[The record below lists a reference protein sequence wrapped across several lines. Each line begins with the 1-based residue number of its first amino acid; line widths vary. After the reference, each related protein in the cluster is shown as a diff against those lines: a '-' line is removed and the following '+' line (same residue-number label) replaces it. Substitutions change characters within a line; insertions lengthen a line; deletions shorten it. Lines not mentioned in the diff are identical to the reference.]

1 LVINRIYIAL
11 KAFIAD
17 RSGSILPIF
26 AVMAVTLTVVAGAAV
41 DYSRAIANREKMA
54 NALDAAALTVAAQ
67 LSSSVL
73 TDDQIATSIEEAFAA
88 NLETMGLDASA
99 ISNLAYNL
107 DSENGVIQVSTSVSV
122 ETQFIRLA
130 GIGPENLSVGVST
143 EVNYSRFDVEL
154 ALIVDVTGSM
164 GGDMDTLREASEGL
178 VDVLIPDGTEPDDS
192 KVKIS
197 LVPYSEGVN
206 LSTYAA
212 TVTNGESSRCVTER
226 MGDPKYTDVAYNWD
240 PDAAGDSFFG
250 GGSSGCSSSSELIP
264 LTADRDTL
272 IPAIEDLRA
281 SGGTAG
287 QTGTAWG
294 WYTISPN
301 WANLWPDD
309 STPTAYDEDDILKF
323 AIIMTDG
330 DNNRHYDY
338 KEVCDWRRV
347 GHYWEYQC
355 WYDWDR
361 DYDSGYYGDSSERAR
376 QICENMKDEGITI
389 YGIYFGT
396 NNSSTGARNMQ
407 SCATDEDTTYYQ
419 ATSSTELISAFGN
432 IARKIQAI
440 YLAR

>member
-1 LVINRIYIAL
+1 MVINRIQSAL
-11 KAFIAD
+11 KAFLED
-17 RSGSILPIF
+17 RAGSILPTF
-26 AVMAVTLTVVAGAAV
+26 AVMAVVLTVVAGSAV

-54 NALDAAALTVAAQ
+54 HALDAAALTVAAQ
-67 LSSSVL
+67 LSTSVM
-73 TDDQIATSIEEAFAA
+73 TDDQITTSIEEAFAA
-88 NLETMGLDASA
+88 NLETMGLDATA
-99 ISNLAYNL
+99 ISNLNYNL
-107 DSENGVIQVSTSVSV
+107 DSENGIIEVSTSVSV
-122 ETQFIRLA
+122 DTHFIRLG

-164 GGDMDTLREASEGL
+164 RNDMDTLRDASEGL
-178 VDVLIPDGTEPDDS
+178 VDVLIPDGTAPDDS

-206 LSTYAA
+206 LETYAN

-226 MGDPKYTDVAYNWD
+226 MGDPKYTDIAYNWD
-240 PDAAGDSFFG
+240 PDEADDSFFG
-250 GGSSGCSSSSELIP
+250 GGSSGCSSSAELIP

-272 IPAIEDLRA
+272 IPAIEDLEA

-301 WANLWPDD
+301 WANLWPDA
-309 STPTAYDEDDILKF
+309 SAPAAYDEDDILKF

-338 KEVCDWRRV
+338 KQECDWVWV
-347 GHYWEYQC
+347 GYWDYRC

-361 DYDSGYYGDSSERAR
+361 DSDSGYYGDSSERAR

-389 YGIYFGT
+389 YGIYFGS

-419 ATSSTELISAFGN
+419 ATSSAELINAFGN

-440 YLAR
+440 YLAK